1 MTMHLCPRHLS
12 PFTFF
17 FFAQKWPMTTNIS
30 SIGSSHLSSFRLP
43 PYIQSFS
50 TTISSF
56 FAPNFSVLHI
66 SFSFEIM
73 LNKFSRHSSFW
84 WMSGNLFT
92 NDCIYSI
99 TISISGIYMFSINDS
114 SCLNIN
120 IIVVGT
126 DCHSSFSH
134 ECMMW
139 WICLMLKGIWGPTWN
154 SSYWKCI
161 NLETQLQINKMSK
174 MG

>member
-1 MTMHLCPRHLS
+1 MSEASITFYLC
-12 PFTFF
+12 FF
-17 FFAQKWPMTTNIS
+17 FLAQKWPMTTNIS
-30 SIGSSHLSSFRLP
+30 SIGSSHLSSFRLT
-43 PYIQSFS
+43 PYIHFFS

-73 LNKFSRHSSFW
+73 LNKFSRHSSFC

-99 TISISGIYMFSINDS
+99 TISISGIYMFSRNDS
-114 SCLNIN
+114 SCLNRY

-126 DCHSSFSH
+126 DCHSSFFSW
-134 ECMMW
+134 MYDVMD
-139 WICLMLKGIWGPTWN
+139 LFDAQRNMRP
-154 SSYWKCI
+154 
-161 NLETQLQINKMSK
+161 NLEFVILKMYKFGDPTSD
-174 MG
+174 